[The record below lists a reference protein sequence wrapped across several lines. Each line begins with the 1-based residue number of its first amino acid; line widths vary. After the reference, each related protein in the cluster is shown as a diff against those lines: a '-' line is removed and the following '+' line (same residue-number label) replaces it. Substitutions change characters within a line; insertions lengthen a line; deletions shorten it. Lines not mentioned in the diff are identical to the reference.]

1 MNGKIVLI
9 LGGIIGVIIVSIP
22 FIYSGMKQNDY
33 NNLYDGIQ
41 DAKRRAGVW
50 IEEDFRNRK
59 ISSYSDRYMNGD
71 Y

>member
-1 MNGKIVLI
+1 MNGKVVLI
-9 LGGIIGVIIVSIP
+9 LGSIIGVIIVSIP

-33 NNLYDGIQ
+33 NNLYHGIQ

-50 IEEDFRNRK
+50 IEEDFQNRK
-59 ISSYSDRYMNGD
+59 LSSYSDRYVHGD

>member
-9 LGGIIGVIIVSIP
+9 LGGIIGVVIVSIP

-33 NNLYDGIQ
+33 DKLYHGIQ

-50 IEEDFRNRK
+50 IEEDFQNRK
-59 ISSYSDRYMNGD
+59 VSSYSERYLNGD
-71 Y
+71 F